1 MYICLD
7 MCIKRNKRQLRGK
20 IRGSVANVTQDV
32 SIWEQVEAL
41 PEFKAAENVL
51 LYWSMASEVDT
62 HAFARQW
69 YGRKKLYLPK
79 VAGETLEIRE
89 YIPDDLASGYRGIME
104 PSQDAPV
111 AEKIDLVIV
120 PGMAFDAKG
129 NRLGRGGGFYDR
141 LLPTLSCPKVGVCRN
156 HQFVEEVPVQSWD
169 QKVDI
174 VVTPANCYICKIC
187 Q

>member
-7 MCIKRNKRQLRGK
+7 MCIKGSKRQLRGK
-20 IRGSVANVTQDV
+20 IRGSIADVTQDV

-41 PEFKAAENVL
+41 PEFISADSVL
-51 LYWSMASEVDT
+51 LYWSMESEVDT
-62 HAFARQW
+62 HAFASRW

-79 VAGETLEIRE
+79 VVGEALEIRE
-89 YIPDDLASGYRGIME
+89 YLPDDLAPGYRGIME
-104 PSQDAPV
+104 PSADAPL

-141 LLPTLSCPKVGVCRN
+141 LLPTLACPKVGVCRK
-156 HQFVEEVPVQSWD
+156 HQLVEEVPVQAWD

-187 Q
+187 

>member
-1 MYICLD
+1 M
-7 MCIKRNKRQLRGK
+7 RGK
-20 IRGSVANVTQDV
+20 IRGSVADVTQDV
-32 SIWEQVEAL
+32 SIWEQVEEL
-41 PEFKAAENVL
+41 PEFKAADSVL
-51 LYWSMASEVDT
+51 PYWAMESEVDT
-62 HAFARQW
+62 HAFARRW
-69 YGRKKLYLPK
+69 YGHKKLYLPK

-89 YIPDDLASGYRGIME
+89 YIPDDLAPGYRGIME
-104 PSQDAPV
+104 PSQDAPL

-156 HQFVEEVPVQSWD
+156 HHVVEEVPVQSWD
-169 QKVDI
+169 QIVDI
-174 VVTPANCYICKIC
+174 VVTPANGDICKIC